1 MFLQIISQREF
12 IAALVAFLQVS
23 FMLLCMVVGV
33 DVGLWLWPD
42 HLSPHG
48 GLAAH
53 YSPLPCQTH
62 SHHQQQQ
69 EERELGSGSISRARC
84 ALDTLEGTS
93 AQEEEGGG
101 THQEIVEKNQ
111 RERRM
116 KRRGLIARG
125 CSG

>member
-1 MFLQIISQREF
+1 
-12 IAALVAFLQVS
+12 
-23 FMLLCMVVGV
+23 MLLCMVVGV

-62 SHHQQQQ
+62 SHQQQQQQQ

-93 AQEEEGGG
+93 AQEEEEGG

-116 KRRGLIARG
+116 QRRGLIARG
-125 CSG
+125 FSG